1 MSVRLQVSC
10 VAVAHDGFGK
20 YVRADAH
27 IKAMSRYDLAVFDFD
42 GTLADSAAWFFG
54 SLNEAAGRFGFRTTT
69 EDERHALRRLGN
81 REIIRRL
88 RVPMWKLPAIARHM
102 RRRAA
107 ENVDSI
113 RLFQGI
119 PEALTTL
126 RNKGTR
132 LAIVSSNSEANVR
145 RIIGGPL
152 AGQIAFYGCG
162 ASLFGKTSKLRSA
175 IRHCGAD
182 RARHLRRRR
191 NARHRGCPGG
201 GGGIRC
207 GRVGLRR
214 GGGAARPQSH
224 DRLSR
229 RRAARPDV
237 SNCAVSRDVQISFS
251 PLRLACPSFPTM
263 M

>member
-1 MSVRLQVSC
+1 MSVRLQASC
-10 VAVAHDGFGK
+10 VASAHDDFEK
-20 YVRADAH
+20 YVRAEAH

-69 EDERHALRRLGN
+69 EDERHALRRLDN
-81 REIIRRL
+81 REIVRRL

-175 IRHCGAD
+175 VRHCGAD
-182 RARHLRRRR
+182 RARTIYVGDETRDIEA
-191 NARHRGCPGG
+191 ARAT
-201 GGGIRC
+201 
-207 GRVGLRR
+207 
-214 GGGAARPQSH
+214 GAASGAVLWGYAAAEALLGLNPTIVFH
-224 DRLSR
+224 DVEQLGR
-229 RRAARPDV
+229 
-237 SNCAVSRDVQISFS
+237 
-251 PLRLACPSFPTM
+251 M
-263 M
+263 